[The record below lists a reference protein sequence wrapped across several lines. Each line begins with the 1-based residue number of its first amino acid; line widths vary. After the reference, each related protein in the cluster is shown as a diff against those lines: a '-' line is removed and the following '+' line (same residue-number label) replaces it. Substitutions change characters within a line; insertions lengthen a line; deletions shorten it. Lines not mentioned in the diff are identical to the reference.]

1 MKKFFFTI
9 EVLFTLSTLPFF
21 LGMAMSREPHVT
33 NDVKKENAQQM
44 LQASHDVNVSYPVA
58 VLRNS

>member
-1 MKKFFFTI
+1 MKKFLFTI
-9 EVLFTLSTLPFF
+9 EVLFALSTLPIF

-44 LQASHDVNVSYPVA
+44 LQGSRDVHISYTVA
-58 VLRNS
+58 ALRNS